1 MFLVALLVGVSGAG
15 VSGTRVHVPTRSASP
30 ASLPG
35 ELMMPRGAGP
45 FPAVIILHGCYG
57 IGPPAALERLR
68 QYASWYVDRGYA
80 GLILDSFAPRGVSRC
95 IGDQPTPLTRAF
107 DAYRALEYL
116 AALGSIDPGRV
127 TLQGHSHGGATVL
140 SALDQITVEM
150 AGTPVRFAGGVAYYP
165 PCAYEAGAYSSA
177 EFYAPVLILIG
188 EKDDWT
194 PAADCEQLHARQHA
208 QTPGQVRLTVFPGA
222 THAFDFNV
230 PPRINEYGKYQAFDP
245 DANRDAAQR
254 VERFLREIVK

>member
-1 MFLVALLVGVSGAG
+1 MEHVVMRLVKGAFTALPSKSIVLSMFLVALLVGVSGAG

-95 IGDQPTPLTRAF
+95 IGISPLRSPAPSMPTARSSTR
-107 DAYRALEYL
+107 R
-116 AALGSIDPGRV
+116 
-127 TLQGHSHGGATVL
+127 L
-140 SALDQITVEM
+140 SARSTRGGRCFK
-150 AGTPVRFAGGVAYYP
+150 ATPTAARPWVAKNEAS
-165 PCAYEAGAYSSA
+165 AYEAGRR
-177 EFYAPVLILIG
+177 G
-188 EKDDWT
+188 D
-194 PAADCEQLHARQHA
+194 
-208 QTPGQVRLTVFPGA
+208 G
-222 THAFDFNV
+222 
-230 PPRINEYGKYQAFDP
+230 
-245 DANRDAAQR
+245 
-254 VERFLREIVK
+254 